1 MPASKNAVPWT
12 PEVKAEFAR
21 LASGVARDVDDL
33 RRKFGA
39 YLGRELSRATIDSAM
54 LRDGIKADDI
64 KRAHAAGGN
73 EEAALR
79 KQLKEALG
87 ELRALRDQA
96 LTDEVVRR
104 EILKLRDLDP
114 APPDWLVETTKA
126 KRGPG
131 VPTLLASDWHWGEV
145 VDPQQVQ
152 GVNRYNLE
160 IARERA
166 RAFVTHAIDILK
178 SHMVCPEY
186 PGIVLAL
193 GGDMVSGTIHDEL
206 TITNERPI
214 MPCVVDLVGV
224 LSWAIETLAGEFGN
238 VFVPCVTGNHGRS
251 TLKIPA
257 KGRAHTSFDWL
268 IYAMLEK
275 RFEGDKRVRF
285 QIPAGTDALYQ
296 VYGHRYLLTHG
307 DKLGRGGDGII
318 GALGPILRGDTKRR
332 ARNAQIDRGYDTL
345 VIGHWHQLIQ
355 LQRVIVNGSL
365 IGYNEY
371 AMQEAFPF
379 EPPRQ
384 ALWLTHPEHGITF
397 SAPVLVERK
406 ARKAS
411 GHSWVAWT
419 EAAAA

>member
-12 PEVKAEFAR
+12 NEVKAEFAR
-21 LASGVARDVDDL
+21 LASGVARDVEDL
-33 RRKFGA
+33 RRLFGE
-39 YLGRELSRATIDSAM
+39 YLGRPVTRATIDSAM

-64 KRAHAAGGN
+64 KRSHAAGGG
-73 EEAALR
+73 EEAQLR
-79 KQLKEALG
+79 KQLKEAVA
-87 ELRALRDQA
+87 ELRTLRDQA
-96 LTDEVVRR
+96 LTDDVVRR
-104 EILKLRDLDP
+104 EILKLGDSEVT
-114 APPDWLVETTKA
+114 PPDWLVETSKTK
-126 KRGPG
+126 KGPG
-131 VPTLLASDWHWGEV
+131 VPTVFASDWHWGEV

-152 GVNRYNLE
+152 GVNKYGLE

-166 RAFVTHAIDILK
+166 RAFVTHSIDILK
-178 SHMVCPEY
+178 SHMVCPDY
-186 PGIVLAL
+186 PGIVFAL

-214 MPCVVDLVGV
+214 MPCVVDIVGV
-224 LSWAIETLAGEFGN
+224 LTWAIETFRDQFGH
-238 VFVPCVTGNHGRS
+238 VFLPCVTGNHGRS

-268 IYAMLEK
+268 IYAMLQK

-318 GALGPILRGDTKRR
+318 GALGPILRGDTRRR

-345 VIGHWHQLIQ
+345 IIGHWHQLIQ

-371 AMQEAFPF
+371 AMQEAFPY

-384 ALWLTHPEHGITF
+384 ALWLTHPVHGITF
-397 SAPVLVERK
+397 SAPILVQPK
-406 ARKAS
+406 PAK
-411 GHSWVAWT
+411 GNGQTWVQWT
-419 EAAAA
+419 EAQAA